1 MRDSSLRRIILLV
14 EDNVDDERLTV
25 RALRKSSAGNQIVV
39 ARDGAQAVGYL
50 FERLHLEGAEP
61 GALPDLILLDLKL
74 PKISGIEVLERI
86 RATTE
91 TACIPVVVL
100 TSSDEHQDV
109 QQCYQLGANSYIRKP
124 IDYEEFIKTV
134 SQVEGYWFG
143 MNQLPSP
150 AVPT

>member
-1 MRDSSLRRIILLV
+1 MRRIILLV

-50 FERLHLEGAEP
+50 FERLHLEGAES
-61 GALPDLILLDLKL
+61 GTLPDLILLDLKL

-86 RATTE
+86 RATPE
-91 TACIPVVVL
+91 TACVPVVVL

-109 QQCYQLGANSYIRKP
+109 QQCYRLGANSYIRKP

-134 SQVEGYWFG
+134 CQVESYWFG